1 MLLGAEIEAIY
12 FCVKIS
18 LWLIA
23 AWVEKKNPKT
33 DLQQSCWPASCLIW
47 RSYPSNLMDKFVSD
61 LYNFDH
67 FTYAGH
73 LFLHVTAETI
83 NFQ

>member
-12 FCVKIS
+12 FVSKYHTGS
-18 LWLIA
+18 LQHEW
-23 AWVEKKNPKT
+23 KKS
-33 DLQQSCWPASCLIW
+33 DLQQSCWPANCLIW
-47 RSYPSNLMDKFVSD
+47 RSYPSNLMDKFVLD

-67 FTYAGH
+67 FSYAGH
-73 LFLHVTAETI
+73 LSLQATAETT